1 MIKRRIT
8 VNSGQ
13 MGMLIQ
19 NAQEQQDRLYFMQQ
33 IEYNQNGVRARRN
46 RPLRVQ

>member
-1 MIKRRIT
+1 
-8 VNSGQ
+8 

-33 IEYNQNGVRARRN
+33 IEYNQNGGFPEN
-46 RPLRVQ
+46 LSESLTEI